1 MEENSSESSV
11 DLSKSE
17 TESNSQDQS
26 QNQNQDQSQS
36 KHLAQTEEE
45 LEEEKSRSFF
55 HITTRYKIIFVCSL
69 ILLLIE
75 GLLIY
80 ATIEG
85 ALLVPPWQVSIWALA
100 AACSI
105 YSIVRKSLLGL
116 ILNFILFFGISLMP
130 VYSELGVRF
139 KPVIDLFMGN

>member
-1 MEENSSESSV
+1 MEDNETSNETSTESSV

-17 TESNSQDQS
+17 TQDQTP
-26 QNQNQDQSQS
+26 S
-36 KHLAQTEEE
+36 KSESKQLAQNEEE
-45 LEEEKSRSFF
+45 LDAEKSRSFF
-55 HITTRYKIIFVCSL
+55 HVTTRYKIILIFSL

-80 ATIEG
+80 ATVQG
-85 ALLVPPWQVSIWALA
+85 ALDVPPWQVSVWALA

-105 YSIVRKSLLGL
+105 YSIVRKSILGL
-116 ILNFILFFGISLMP
+116 ILNFILFFGISLLP

-139 KPVIDLFMGN
+139 KPVIDLFIGN